1 MFSLFL
7 MLIACKGCG
16 AWWVMPPLP
25 QPADNPDPDPF
36 DTAIEEVE
44 PEDTGEYEPPPPSA
58 CIYDEV
64 EPNGDV
70 NNPQDLPLEAWMC
83 GVFGEP
89 ADTDL
94 FAFDI
99 EDESWIRIWVRAFEL
114 GSFANPRAFLL
125 DAGDSSFSASMI
137 GSGLSAD
144 LDNTFKLDRG
154 RTLKLGLLEQ
164 EDGRTQ
170 WGPDYYWRLRVS
182 IVKSPVTWTSEEPVD
197 EDGDDF
203 NNSRESP
210 DILNDGDRVFGRLER
225 TTNDW
230 YAVDIGE
237 ERTDVVIQ
245 TDSWSHGSPLDP
257 RLTVLGPDGGTVD
270 IASTHDSVYN
280 RDAKVEF
287 TALEAGRYLV
297 KLDTAVTE
305 AGGQPFW
312 YVLDASMTVVASP
325 DTGTE

>member
-1 MFSLFL
+1 
-7 MLIACKGCG
+7 
-16 AWWVMPPLP
+16 
-25 QPADNPDPDPF
+25 
-36 DTAIEEVE
+36 
-44 PEDTGEYEPPPPSA
+44 
-58 CIYDEV
+58 
-64 EPNGDV
+64 
-70 NNPQDLPLEAWMC
+70 MC

-94 FAFDI
+94 FAFEI

-125 DAGDSSFSASMI
+125 DARDSSFSASMI
-137 GSGLSAD
+137 GAGLSAD

-154 RTLKLGLLEQ
+154 RSLKLGLLEQ
-164 EDGRTQ
+164 EDGFTQ

-230 YAVDIGE
+230 YAVDIGD

-257 RLTVLGPDGGTVD
+257 RLTVLGPDGETVD
-270 IASTHDSVYN
+270 IASSHDSVYN

-297 KLDTAVTE
+297 KLDTDVTE